1 MILIVLQKAFD
12 TINNEILLKKL
23 EAIGFPNNCMRWFW
37 SYLSERIFFIEKENQ
52 LSDYV
57 RCTSRFYLRIII
69 VPCVSVKDMTQAVK
83 LNLFL
88 YANDSCLMYQHRD
101 VEKIEKQL
109 NKDFEYISD
118 WFVDNKLSIHI
129 DEEKSKTILFAS
141 KRKIKTTKET
151 KRKI

>member
-1 MILIVLQKAFD
+1 
-12 TINNEILLKKL
+12 
-23 EAIGFPNNCMRWFW
+23 
-37 SYLSERIFFIEKENQ
+37 
-52 LSDYV
+52 
-57 RCTSRFYLRIII
+57 
-69 VPCVSVKDMTQAVK
+69 MTQAVK

-118 WFVDNKLSIHI
+118 WFVDNKLRIHI